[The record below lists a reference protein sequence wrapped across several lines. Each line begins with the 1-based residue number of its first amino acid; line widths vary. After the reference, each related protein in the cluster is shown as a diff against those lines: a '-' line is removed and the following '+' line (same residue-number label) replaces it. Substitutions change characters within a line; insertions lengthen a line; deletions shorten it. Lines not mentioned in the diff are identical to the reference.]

1 MECEDAKPYFGIS
14 GVSAASVN
22 LGLHPSCDQ
31 LKLTLTIIPSS
42 GTTALSLL
50 VSNTFTKTMAGP
62 AGGRDQTS
70 NDPTGNFTASAASQF
85 APSYYPI
92 DTELTNMSANYNL
105 GSYARPMEETSSSVE
120 KMDGNMNNMAVD
132 TNGGAISSV
141 VDPAMAPPQ
150 TPGQAA
156 FPATASRASLD
167 ASSETP
173 QDPQT
178 GDKRKRSKA
187 SRACDECRR
196 KKVWR
201 HGTVFII
208 VLLMLTHLVGQV

>member
-1 MECEDAKPYFGIS
+1 MEAECAKPYFGLS
-14 GVSAASVN
+14 GFSAH

-42 GTTALSLL
+42 GTTALSFW
-50 VSNTFTKTMAGP
+50 VSSAFTKVMAGP

-70 NDPTGNFTASAASQF
+70 NDPTGNFAASAASQF
-85 APSYYPI
+85 GPSYYPI

-105 GSYARPMEETSSSVE
+105 ASYGRPMEEASSAVE
-120 KMDGNMNNMAVD
+120 KMDPNMNNMAID
-132 TNGGAISSV
+132 TNGGATSSV

-201 HGTVFII
+201 QGTV
-208 VLLMLTHLVGQV
+208 LTHDGTLV